1 MPAPA
6 VQMAEPLG
14 ECFLFM
20 FAVPSVVTHHS
31 VQPGMRCLPR
41 QVRLG
46 IRHPSHLCQFRVPIR
61 IWFFPTG
68 STKLMLTHQR
78 SIVRGIVHD
87 AIDILQAFLL
97 FRNAFP
103 DVPTAISFARE
114 ALSVAA
120 GGYQPGGLLVR
131 NRLQED
137 DEYALKLIS
146 LVCS

>member
-1 MPAPA
+1 
-6 VQMAEPLG
+6 
-14 ECFLFM
+14 M
-20 FAVPSVVTHHS
+20 FSFYVCRPFRSDSSLSAAGNAVPTS
-31 VQPGMRCLPR
+31 
-41 QVRLG
+41 
-46 IRHPSHLCQFRVPIR
+46 PSEAGHTAPKSPVPISR
-61 IWFFPTG
+61 ADTDLVFPNG

-87 AIDILQAFLL
+87 AIDILRAFLL

-114 ALSVAA
+114 PLSVAA